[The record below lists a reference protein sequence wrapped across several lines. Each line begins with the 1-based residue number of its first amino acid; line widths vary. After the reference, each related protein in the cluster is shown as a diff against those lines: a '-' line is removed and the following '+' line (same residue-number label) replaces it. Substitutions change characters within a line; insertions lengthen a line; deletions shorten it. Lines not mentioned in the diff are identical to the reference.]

1 MIHQAIELQIEYGK
15 MGVKQ
20 DGYQPKLYTYLWE
33 NSPEMDAGRI
43 RPAVVICPGGGYA
56 GTSDREAEAVALQ
69 FMAAGF
75 HAFVLRY
82 SCYPS
87 AYPAALL
94 EAAKAVSLVRERAGK
109 WHVDPDKI
117 AIMGFSAGG
126 HLAGSLGV
134 FWKRTLLSE
143 ALGVS
148 SNLIRPNGMILCYPV
163 ITSGEFAHQGSFQ
176 NLLQDRYE
184 ELAEE
189 MSLEKQVS
197 KDTPPAFLW
206 HTYADDGVPVENTM
220 LMASAL
226 RKQGVPFELHI
237 YPRGGHGLS
246 LANEETKS
254 ANGFGVQPECQT
266 WIELVKTWLKN
277 L

>member
-1 MIHQAIELQIEYGK
+1 MIHQAIDLQIDYRK
-15 MGVKQ
+15 LGVKQ

-33 NSPEMDAGRI
+33 NSPEMDPNRT

-69 FMAAGF
+69 LMAAGF

-94 EAAKAVSLVRERAGK
+94 EAAKAVSLVRAHAGE

-117 AIMGFSAGG
+117 VIAGFSAGG

-134 FWKRTLLSE
+134 FWHQALVAES
-143 ALGVS
+143 LGVE
-148 SNLIRPNGMILCYPV
+148 NEAVRPNGMILCYPV
-163 ITSGEFAHQGSFQ
+163 ITSGEFAHRGSFE

-184 ELAEE
+184 ELLDD

-197 KDTPPAFLW
+197 KQTPPAFLW
-206 HTYADDGVPVENTM
+206 HTYEDDGVPVENSM

-237 YPRGGHGLS
+237 YPHGGHGLS
-246 LANEETKS
+246 LANEETRS
-254 ANGFGVQPECQT
+254 ANGFGVQEACQT
-266 WIELVKTWLKN
+266 WIDLAKTWIKN